1 MTLNSGMREHN
12 LQLHITIINT
22 INNLTLKKKK
32 NSRCFTGQHTTP
44 TQGLETQYGCNT
56 NEGSLITEFKGQ
68 NLSQNLRAKNNVSS

>member
-22 INNLTLKKKK
+22 INNLTLKKKRTAGVLQ
-32 NSRCFTGQHTTP
+32 SSIQHQ
-44 TQGLETQYGCNT
+44 TQGLETQFGCNT